1 MLAAS
6 DVAPCPG
13 KKNKPTSKNR
23 ERVFREQDGG
33 KQALAGEQEIQ
44 STHRPHL
51 SPALGTPGASSGPA
65 RPAFVL
71 KFEENL

>member
-13 KKNKPTSKNR
+13 GKKKKRTSKNR
-23 ERVFREQDGG
+23 VYLGNRMEEN
-33 KQALAGEQEIQ
+33 KALAGEQEIQ
-44 STHRPHL
+44 STHRPCL
-51 SPALGTPGASSGPA
+51 SPALSTPSASSGPA

>member
-1 MLAAS
+1 MAAS

-13 KKNKPTSKNR
+13 KKKKNLHLKI
-23 ERVFREQDGG
+23 ERVYLGNRMEEN
-33 KQALAGEQEIQ
+33 KALAGEQEIQ
-44 STHRPHL
+44 STHRPCL
-51 SPALGTPGASSGPA
+51 SPALSTPGASSGPA